1 MTEDNRSSRPPRRAP
16 APGKSGSGRPGN
28 GKPRAA
34 RGNDGPHRAAD
45 GAEARGPRKSFGP
58 KPAGERK
65 FGDKG
70 GDRGS
75 DRGAE
80 RGGERK
86 FGERRGGPDAGGKRF
101 GEKKSFGGKK
111 SFGERK
117 GAPKRDKTPPPGAA
131 PLAARTEDAER
142 IAKVIARAGL
152 CSRRTAESWVV
163 AGRVAVNGTVLTS
176 PAVTV
181 SEADRITVDGEPLPE
196 RERTRLWLYH
206 KPRGLVTTNSD
217 PEGRPTVF
225 ERLPK
230 TLPRVLTVGRLDINT
245 EGLLLLTNDGGLS
258 RVLELPATGWLR
270 RYRVR
275 AYGEI
280 TQDRLDQLADGIEVD
295 GVLYGAIEAQID
307 KEQGDN
313 VWMTLALREGK
324 NREIKKVLEH
334 LGLAVNRLIR
344 ISFGP
349 FQLAELPEGEVRE
362 IRGKVLRDQLGERL
376 AAEANADF
384 EAPLLTPG
392 GEADS
397 ESAKPARKSAPGKPA
412 AGKPGATRTEDRY
425 LSARE
430 GREAREKPSRTRRK
444 EESRAARPSRNEPE
458 PSAYVSPRSRFRFTP
473 DTMPRT
479 PKGDGQSAGARRRIW
494 DEDGSLVVDTA
505 PPPEDGARGAGRGK
519 PAGGKS
525 FGGKAGGGKSF
536 GDRKPFGDRAER
548 KPFAAR
554 SGDDRPRRS
563 GPREDRPRDD
573 RPREDRPRGDRPFG
587 DRPRSDRPRS
597 DRPRDD
603 RPRGDRPFGDKPRS
617 DRPREDRPRG
627 DRPFGG
633 KPGGDRPRGDRP
645 GGGRPGGGR
654 PGGKGPGSRGPGGK
668 GPSGKGSGGKG
679 PGGGWRP

>member
-1 MTEDNRSSRPPRRAP
+1 MTEDNRSSRPPRRAS

-28 GKPRAA
+28 GKPRAT
-34 RGNDGPHRAAD
+34 RGNDGPHRSAD
-45 GAEARGPRKSFGP
+45 GEARGPRKSFGP
-58 KPAGERK
+58 KAAGERK
-65 FGDKG
+65 FGDKSA
-70 GDRGS
+70 DRGA

-80 RGGERK
+80 RGGERGAERK
-86 FGERRGGPDAGGKRF
+86 YGERRGGPDAGGKRF
-101 GEKKSFGGKK
+101 GEKKSFGDKKGFAGKK

-117 GAPKRDKTPPPGAA
+117 GAPKRDKTLPPGAA

-142 IAKVIARAGL
+142 VAKVIARAGL

-181 SEADRITVDGEPLPE
+181 TDADRITVDGEPLPE

-280 TQDRLDQLADGIEVD
+280 TQDRLDKLADGIEVD
-295 GVLYGAIEAQID
+295 GVLYGGIEAQID

-313 VWMTLALREGK
+313 VWMTIALREGK

-349 FQLAELPEGEVRE
+349 FQLAELDEGEVRE
-362 IRGKVLRDQLGERL
+362 IRGRVLRDQLGDRL

-392 GEADS
+392 GEADG
-397 ESAKPARKSAPGKPA
+397 EEAKPARNPAPGAAPQRGKPA
-412 AGKPGATRTEDRY
+412 AGKPGAARTEDRY

-444 EESRAARPSRNEPE
+444 EESRAARPSRNESE
-458 PSAYVSPRSRFRFTP
+458 PSGYVSPRSRFRFTP
-473 DTMPRT
+473 DTMPRAS
-479 PKGDGQSAGARRRIW
+479 KGDGQSAGARRRIW

-505 PPPEDGARGAGRGK
+505 PPSEDAPRGAGRGK
-519 PAGGKS
+519 PGGGKS
-525 FGGKAGGGKSF
+525 FGGKPGGG
-536 GDRKPFGDRAER
+536 

-573 RPREDRPRGDRPFG
+573 RPREDGPRGDRPFG
-587 DRPRSDRPRS
+587 DR
-597 DRPRDD
+597 
-603 RPRGDRPFGDKPRS
+603 PRS

-645 GGGRPGGGR
+645 EGGRPAGGRPGGGR
-654 PGGKGPGSRGPGGK
+654 PGGGRPAGGRPAGKGPGGKGPGGRGPGSRGPGGK
-668 GPSGKGSGGKG
+668 GPGGGK
-679 PGGGWRP
+679 RP

>member
-58 KPAGERK
+58 KAGGERK

-181 SEADRITVDGEPLPE
+181 SDADRITVDGEPLPE

-479 PKGDGQSAGARRRIW
+479 PKGDGQSSGARRRIW

-505 PPPEDGARGAGRGK
+505 PPSEDGARSAGRGK

-573 RPREDRPRGDRPFG
+573 RPREDRPREDRPRGDRPFG

-603 RPRGDRPFGDKPRS
+603 RPRGDRPFGDKP
-617 DRPREDRPRG
+617 
-627 DRPFGG
+627 
-633 KPGGDRPRGDRP
+633 GGDRPRGDRP

-654 PGGKGPGSRGPGGK
+654 PGGGRPAGKGPGSRGPG
-668 GPSGKGSGGKG
+668 GKGSGGKG

>member
-58 KPAGERK
+58 KAAGERK

-181 SEADRITVDGEPLPE
+181 SDADRITVDGEPLPE

-505 PPPEDGARGAGRGK
+505 PPSEDGARGAGRGK

-525 FGGKAGGGKSF
+525 FGGKAGGGKAGGGKSF

-587 DRPRSDRPRS
+587 DRPRSDRPRE
-597 DRPRDD
+597 DRPRD
-603 RPRGDRPFGDKPRS
+603 
-617 DRPREDRPRG
+617 

-654 PGGKGPGSRGPGGK
+654 PAGKGPGGKGPGSRGPG
-668 GPSGKGSGGKG
+668 GKGSGGKG

>member
-1 MTEDNRSSRPPRRAP
+1 MTEDNRPSRPPRRAP

-34 RGNDGPHRAAD
+34 RGADGPHRSAD
-45 GAEARGPRKSFGP
+45 GEARGPRKSFGD
-58 KPAGERK
+58 KPAGDRPG
-65 FGDKG
+65 GDK
-70 GDRGS
+70 RS
-75 DRGAE
+75 
-80 RGGERK
+80 
-86 FGERRGGPDAGGKRF
+86 GGKPF
-101 GEKKSFGGKK
+101 SDKKSSGGKK
-111 SFGERK
+111 SFGSKKSFADRK
-117 GAPKRDKTPPPGAA
+117 GAPKRDKTLPPGAA

-142 IAKVIARAGL
+142 VAKVIARAGL

-181 SEADRITVDGEPLPE
+181 TDADRITVDGEPLPE

-275 AYGEI
+275 AYGQI
-280 TQDRLDQLADGIEVD
+280 TQDRLDKLADGIEID

-313 VWMTLALREGK
+313 VWMTIALREGK

-362 IRGKVLRDQLGERL
+362 IRGRVLRDQLGERL

-392 GEADS
+392 GEADGDD
-397 ESAKPARKSAPGKPA
+397 AKPARKSAPGAGPQRGKPTA
-412 AGKPGATRTEDRY
+412 GKPTSGKPGAARTEDRY

-430 GREAREKPSRTRRK
+430 GREAREKPSRSRRK
-444 EESRAARPSRNEPE
+444 DENRAKPSRDEAE
-458 PSAYVSPRSRFRFTP
+458 SSAYISPRSRFRFTP
-473 DTMPRT
+473 ETMPRA
-479 PKGDGQSAGARRRIW
+479 PKGDNQASGARRRIW

-505 PPPEDGARGAGRGK
+505 PVSDDAPRGAGRGK
-519 PAGGKS
+519 AG
-525 FGGKAGGGKSF
+525 GGKAGGGKSF
-536 GDRKPFGDRAER
+536 GDRKPVGDRAER

-563 GPREDRPRDD
+563 GPREDRPRED
-573 RPREDRPRGDRPFG
+573 RPREDRPRGERPFG
-587 DRPRSDRPRS
+587 R
-597 DRPRDD
+597 
-603 RPRGDRPFGDKPRS
+603 KP
-617 DRPREDRPRG
+617 D
-627 DRPFGG
+627 
-633 KPGGDRPRGDRP
+633 GDRPRGDRP

-654 PGGKGPGSRGPGGK
+654 PAGKGPGGKGPGGKGPGSR
-668 GPSGKGSGGKG
+668 GSGGKG

>member
-1 MTEDNRSSRPPRRAP
+1 MTEDNRSSRPPRRAS

-58 KPAGERK
+58 KTAGERK
-65 FGDKG
+65 FGDKAA
-70 GDRGS
+70 DRGA

-86 FGERRGGPDAGGKRF
+86 FGERRSGPDAGGKRF
-101 GEKKSFGGKK
+101 GEKKGFGD
-111 SFGERK
+111 RK
-117 GAPKRDKTPPPGAA
+117 AAPKRDKTPPPGAA

-142 IAKVIARAGL
+142 VAKVIARAGL
-152 CSRRTAESWVV
+152 CSRRTAESWVL

-280 TQDRLDQLADGIEVD
+280 TQDRLDKLADGIEVD

-313 VWMTLALREGK
+313 VWMTIALREGK

-362 IRGKVLRDQLGERL
+362 IRGRVLRDQLGERL

-397 ESAKPARKSAPGKPA
+397 EDAKPARKSTPGKPV
-412 AGKPGATRTEDRY
+412 AGKPGAARTEDRY

-505 PPPEDGARGAGRGK
+505 PPSEDAPRGAGRGK
-519 PAGGKS
+519 PGGGKS
-525 FGGKAGGGKSF
+525 FGGKAGGGKS
-536 GDRKPFGDRAER
+536 FGDRAER

-573 RPREDRPRGDRPFG
+573 RPR
-587 DRPRSDRPRS
+587 S

-603 RPRGDRPFGDKPRS
+603 RPRGDRPFG
-617 DRPREDRPRG
+617 
-627 DRPFGG
+627 G
-633 KPGGDRPRGDRP
+633 KPDGERPRGDRP

-654 PGGKGPGSRGPGGK
+654 PGGARPSGGRPADKGPGGK
-668 GPSGKGSGGKG
+668 GPGGRRPGGKG

>member
-1 MTEDNRSSRPPRRAP
+1 MTEDNRSSRPPRRAS

-28 GKPRAA
+28 GKPRAT
-34 RGNDGPHRAAD
+34 RGNDGPHRSAD
-45 GAEARGPRKSFGP
+45 GEARGPRKSFGP
-58 KPAGERK
+58 KAAGERK
-65 FGDKG
+65 FGDKSA
-70 GDRGS
+70 DRGA

-80 RGGERK
+80 RGGERGAERK

-101 GEKKSFGGKK
+101 GEKKSFGDKKGFAGKK

-117 GAPKRDKTPPPGAA
+117 GAPKRDKTLPPGAA

-142 IAKVIARAGL
+142 VAKVIARAGL

-181 SEADRITVDGEPLPE
+181 TDADRITVDGEPLPE

-280 TQDRLDQLADGIEVD
+280 TQDRLDKLADGIEVD
-295 GVLYGAIEAQID
+295 GVLYGGIEAQID

-313 VWMTLALREGK
+313 VWMTIALREGK

-349 FQLAELPEGEVRE
+349 FQLAELDEGEVRE
-362 IRGKVLRDQLGERL
+362 IRGRVLRDQLGERL

-392 GEADS
+392 GEADG
-397 ESAKPARKSAPGKPA
+397 EEAKPARKPAPGAAPQRGKPA
-412 AGKPGATRTEDRY
+412 AGKPGTARTEDRY

-458 PSAYVSPRSRFRFTP
+458 PSGYVSPRSRFRFTP
-473 DTMPRT
+473 DTMPRAS
-479 PKGDGQSAGARRRIW
+479 KGDGQSAGARRRIW

-505 PPPEDGARGAGRGK
+505 PPSEDAPRGAGRGK
-519 PAGGKS
+519 PGGGKS
-525 FGGKAGGGKSF
+525 FGGKPGGG
-536 GDRKPFGDRAER
+536 

-587 DRPRSDRPRS
+587 DRPRSDRPR
-597 DRPRDD
+597 
-603 RPRGDRPFGDKPRS
+603 
-617 DRPREDRPRG
+617 EDRPRG

-645 GGGRPGGGR
+645 EGGRPAGGRPGGGR
-654 PGGKGPGSRGPGGK
+654 PGGGRPAGGRPAGKGPGGKGPGGRGPGSRGPGGK
-668 GPSGKGSGGKG
+668 GPGGGK
-679 PGGGWRP
+679 RP

>member
-1 MTEDNRSSRPPRRAP
+1 MTEDNRSSRPPRRAS

-28 GKPRAA
+28 GKPRAT
-34 RGNDGPHRAAD
+34 RGNDGPHRSAD
-45 GAEARGPRKSFGP
+45 GEARGPRKSFGP
-58 KPAGERK
+58 KAAGERK
-65 FGDKG
+65 FGDKSA
-70 GDRGS
+70 DRGA

-80 RGGERK
+80 RGGERGAERK

-101 GEKKSFGGKK
+101 GEKKSFGDKKGFAGKK

-117 GAPKRDKTPPPGAA
+117 GAPKRDKTLPPGAA

-142 IAKVIARAGL
+142 VAKVIARAGL

-181 SEADRITVDGEPLPE
+181 TDADRIAVDGEPLPE

-280 TQDRLDQLADGIEVD
+280 TQDRLDKLADGIEVD
-295 GVLYGAIEAQID
+295 GVLYGGIEAQID

-313 VWMTLALREGK
+313 VWMTIALREGK

-349 FQLAELPEGEVRE
+349 FQLAELDEGEVRE
-362 IRGKVLRDQLGERL
+362 IRGRVLRDQLGERL

-392 GEADS
+392 GEADG
-397 ESAKPARKSAPGKPA
+397 EEAKPARKPAPGAAPQRGKPA
-412 AGKPGATRTEDRY
+412 AGKPGAARTEDRY

-458 PSAYVSPRSRFRFTP
+458 PSGYVSPRSRFRFTP
-473 DTMPRT
+473 DTMPRAS
-479 PKGDGQSAGARRRIW
+479 KGDGQSAGARRRIW

-505 PPPEDGARGAGRGK
+505 PPSEDAPRGAGRGK
-519 PAGGKS
+519 PGGGKS
-525 FGGKAGGGKSF
+525 FGGKPGGG
-536 GDRKPFGDRAER
+536 

-587 DRPRSDRPRS
+587 DRPRSDRPR
-597 DRPRDD
+597 
-603 RPRGDRPFGDKPRS
+603 
-617 DRPREDRPRG
+617 EDRPRG

-645 GGGRPGGGR
+645 EGGRPAGGRPGGGR
-654 PGGKGPGSRGPGGK
+654 PGGGRPAGGRPAGKGPGGKGPGGRGPGGK
-668 GPSGKGSGGKG
+668 GPGGGK
-679 PGGGWRP
+679 RP

>member
-1 MTEDNRSSRPPRRAP
+1 MTEDNRSSRPPRRAS

-28 GKPRAA
+28 GKPRAT
-34 RGNDGPHRAAD
+34 RGNDGPHRSAD
-45 GAEARGPRKSFGP
+45 GEARGPRKSFGP
-58 KPAGERK
+58 KAAGERK
-65 FGDKG
+65 FGDKSA
-70 GDRGS
+70 DRGA

-80 RGGERK
+80 RGGERGAERK

-101 GEKKSFGGKK
+101 GEKKSFGDKKGFAGKK

-117 GAPKRDKTPPPGAA
+117 GAPKRDKTLPPGAA

-142 IAKVIARAGL
+142 VAKVIARAGL

-181 SEADRITVDGEPLPE
+181 TDADRITVDGEPLPE

-280 TQDRLDQLADGIEVD
+280 TQDRLDKLADGIEVD
-295 GVLYGAIEAQID
+295 GVLYGGIEAQID

-313 VWMTLALREGK
+313 VWMTIALREGK

-349 FQLAELPEGEVRE
+349 FQLAELDEGEVRE
-362 IRGKVLRDQLGERL
+362 IRGRVLRDQLGERL

-392 GEADS
+392 GEADG
-397 ESAKPARKSAPGKPA
+397 EEAKPARKPAPGAAPQRGKPA
-412 AGKPGATRTEDRY
+412 AGKPGAARTEDRY

-458 PSAYVSPRSRFRFTP
+458 PSGYVSPRSRFRFTP
-473 DTMPRT
+473 DTMPRAS
-479 PKGDGQSAGARRRIW
+479 KGDGQSAGARRRIW

-505 PPPEDGARGAGRGK
+505 PPSEDAPRGAGRGK
-519 PAGGKS
+519 PGGGKS
-525 FGGKAGGGKSF
+525 FGGKPGGG
-536 GDRKPFGDRAER
+536 

-587 DRPRSDRPRS
+587 DRPRSDRPR
-597 DRPRDD
+597 
-603 RPRGDRPFGDKPRS
+603 
-617 DRPREDRPRG
+617 EDRPRG

-633 KPGGDRPRGDRP
+633 KPDGDRPRGDRP
-645 GGGRPGGGR
+645 GGGRPAGGRPGGGR
-654 PGGKGPGSRGPGGK
+654 PGGGRPAGGRPAGKGPGGKGPGGRGPGGK
-668 GPSGKGSGGKG
+668 GPGGGK
-679 PGGGWRP
+679 RP